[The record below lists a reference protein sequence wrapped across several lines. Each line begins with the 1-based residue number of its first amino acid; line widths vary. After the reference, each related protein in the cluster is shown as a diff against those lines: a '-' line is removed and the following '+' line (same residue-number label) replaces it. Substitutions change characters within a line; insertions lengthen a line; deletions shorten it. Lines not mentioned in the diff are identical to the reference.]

1 MMVLVL
7 RKPLNLDMAPTC
19 SIKDL
24 SFHKAFPTVVM
35 IDTERSMA
43 GHKGQRDSVCFEG
56 EDAGVRV
63 GSRLWAVTADYYTVM
78 ALQLAMRL
86 VVSITTGMGVFG
98 SKFK

>member
-1 MMVLVL
+1 MVLGP
-7 RKPLNLDMAPTC
+7 RKPPNQDVAPTC

-24 SFHKAFPTVVM
+24 SFRKAFPTLVM
-35 IDTERSMA
+35 VDTERSMA
-43 GHKGQRDSVCFEG
+43 AHRGAQEVVCFGGEDEG
-56 EDAGVRV
+56 ERL
-63 GSRLWAVTADYYTVM
+63 GSKIWAVTEEYYTVM